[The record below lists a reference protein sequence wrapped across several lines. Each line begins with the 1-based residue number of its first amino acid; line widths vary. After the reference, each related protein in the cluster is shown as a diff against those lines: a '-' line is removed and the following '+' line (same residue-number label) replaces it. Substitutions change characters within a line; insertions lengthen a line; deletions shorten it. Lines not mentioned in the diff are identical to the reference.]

1 MKAKKRNSKDGL
13 KESLKEDQKHFP
25 HNLSP
30 PKRKS
35 TLEATVD
42 QPTLGL
48 PASYNER
55 SPLLRKGQDQKVRR
69 ASGAQSDMSDA
80 FGPSPH
86 STTDNTHAAYGA
98 GLAARWTRFFDN
110 MKNKMVHGAKEQAE
124 SASLLRKKS
133 PSDLA
138 VALFVEPLK
147 TIPAV
152 VLGILMNL
160 LDGVSYG
167 MVSTFKVH
175 CGDSFSILMCTR
187 ASDHVSRFV
196 ARLCDL
202 RRYWSV
208 NGKLTLAVDAVCPV
222 EVSKLWD
229 FWQFFASC
237 FVSQL
242 VYSSRSIFKGG
253 K

>member
-1 MKAKKRNSKDGL
+1 MIEEESPVASGSSTPQTSSEGSVTVGHKTPEASSSAILASPLTSSPIDMKAKKRNSIDVL

-25 HNLSP
+25 HNVSP

-42 QPTLGL
+42 QATLGL

-55 SPLLRKGQDQKVRR
+55 SPLLRKGQDHKVRR

-86 STTDNTHAAYGA
+86 STTDTTHYVGNGHAAYGA

-110 MKNKMVHGAKEQAE
+110 IKNKMVHGAKEQAE

-138 VALFVEPLK
+138 VTLFVEPLK

-167 MVSTFKVH
+167 MVSAFTF
-175 CGDSFSILMCTR
+175 CLTTATR
-187 ASDHVSRFV
+187 F
-196 ARLCDL
+196 
-202 RRYWSV
+202 
-208 NGKLTLAVDAVCPV
+208 
-222 EVSKLWD
+222 
-229 FWQFFASC
+229 
-237 FVSQL
+237 
-242 VYSSRSIFKGG
+242 
-253 K
+253 